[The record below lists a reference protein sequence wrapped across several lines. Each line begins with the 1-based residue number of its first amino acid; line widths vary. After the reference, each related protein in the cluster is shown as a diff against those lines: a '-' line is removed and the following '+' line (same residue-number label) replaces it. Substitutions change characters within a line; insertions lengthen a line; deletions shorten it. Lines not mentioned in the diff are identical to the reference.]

1 MKYVIHKASERGIAE
16 FGWLHSRHSFSF
28 GEYYN
33 PEKMGFGLLRVL
45 NDDIIEAGEGFG
57 THPHNNMEIISIP
70 LEGALEHKDSMGT
83 GSVIKAGEIQVM
95 SAGTGITH
103 SEFNPSKVED
113 GKFLQLWIIPKE
125 RNIKPRYDQKRFNF
139 DNLKNETIT
148 LVTGNK
154 SESTLYIHQNAA
166 VSFGK
171 LDKENKLIY
180 KNLYKGNGAYL
191 FVVEGSIN
199 FENNELG
206 KRDAVGIFETDEF
219 TIIASSNASFL
230 IVEVPMSIN

>member
-1 MKYVIHKASERGIAE
+1 MKYVIHKANERGIAE

-83 GSVIKAGEIQVM
+83 GSVIMLGEVQVM

-103 SEFNPSKVED
+103 SEFNPSKVEK

-125 RNIKPRYDQKRFNF
+125 RDIEPRYSQKSFDFN
-139 DNLKNETIT
+139 NLKNRIET
-148 LVTGNK
+148 LVTGSN
-154 SESTLYIHQNAA
+154 SDSTLYIHQNAA
-166 VSFGK
+166 VSIGC
-171 LDKENKLIY
+171 LDAVNKQSY
-180 KNLYKGNGAYL
+180 KILYNGNGAYL
-191 FVVEGSIN
+191 FVLDGNIKFKNV
-199 FENNELG
+199 ELG
-206 KRDAVGIFETDEF
+206 KRDAVGIYETDEF
-219 TIIASSNASFL
+219 TFTASSDASFI

>member
-33 PEKMGFGLLRVL
+33 PKKMGFGLLRVL

-70 LEGALEHKDSMGT
+70 FEGALEHKDSMGT

-154 SESTLYIHQNAA
+154 SESTLYIHQN
-166 VSFGK
+166 
-171 LDKENKLIY
+171 KLIY

-191 FVVEGSIN
+191 FVLEGSIN

-219 TIIASSNASFL
+219 TITASSNASFL